1 MHLVH
6 FQGNFN
12 VFLSNRVLL
21 QVTHLVSLV
30 SAQGQLQIYQS
41 RTGIDCKINVFLIK
55 IVQLKLK
62 QISLI
67 DFIQFQHYFI
77 IGNKRNSKKKM
88 HSQSIKIFIF
98 FLNFFFCLRLGN
110 RNIHELTNNGY
121 TYFRIEMMDHDSVWK
136 YAEYSTFNVESGN
149 FKYRLHV
156 NGYSG
161 NAGN

>member
-1 MHLVH
+1 
-6 FQGNFN
+6 
-12 VFLSNRVLL
+12 
-21 QVTHLVSLV
+21 
-30 SAQGQLQIYQS
+30 
-41 RTGIDCKINVFLIK
+41 
-55 IVQLKLK
+55 
-62 QISLI
+62 
-67 DFIQFQHYFI
+67 
-77 IGNKRNSKKKM
+77 M

-98 FLNFFFCLRLGN
+98 FLKFFFCLRLGN

-121 TYFRIEMMDHDSVWK
+121 TYFKIEMMDHDSVWK